1 MDFLAVCDFLE
12 RILARSA
19 MSNDEYASS
28 TTPEKSNGIEVSGCM
43 LSLVRVVAENPE
55 MERSLI

>member
-19 MSNDEYASS
+19 MSNEEYASP
-28 TTPEKSNGIEVSGCM
+28 TTPEKSNGTEVPGCM
-43 LSLVRVVAENPE
+43 LSLVRVVVENPE
-55 MERSLI
+55 IERSLM